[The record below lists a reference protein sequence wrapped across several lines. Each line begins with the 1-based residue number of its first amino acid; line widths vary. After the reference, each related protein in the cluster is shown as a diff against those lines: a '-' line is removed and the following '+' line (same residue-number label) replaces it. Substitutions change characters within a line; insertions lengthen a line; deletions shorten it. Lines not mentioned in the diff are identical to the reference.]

1 MGPEM
6 PPTMPILTSCASA
19 APARAAA
26 ANSDV
31 AATTAAF
38 LPVAADSLSD
48 DKVMENFLSTEGFAA
63 LGRPYTAAAAKRP
76 VPRVVVNTLPSEQ
89 PDRRSVVRS
98 LMIIASAPRA

>member
-26 ANSDV
+26 AKSDV

-48 DKVMENFLSTEGFAA
+48 DKVMENFLSTEGFTA

-76 VPRVVVNTLPSEQ
+76 VPREIGRANVLPPVTNSHIVC
-89 PDRRSVVRS
+89 PI
-98 LMIIASAPRA
+98 LLANKKI

>member
-19 APARAAA
+19 APARAVAA
-26 ANSDV
+26 KSDV
-31 AATTAAF
+31 AARTAAL

-63 LGRPYTAAAAKRP
+63 LGRPYTAAAARRP
-76 VPRVVVNTLPSEQ
+76 RSEEHTSELQ
-89 PDRRSVVRS
+89 S
-98 LMIIASAPRA
+98 LMRISSAASCL